1 MHLFWTIDKEHELSK
16 AEKNSSVETLKTE
29 VISLQNEKADLDRTL
44 RKLDQEMEQL
54 NHHTTARTQMEM
66 LTKDKVWPFFLF
78 QLYFLVFKQLIL
90 HS

>member
-1 MHLFWTIDKEHELSK
+1 MFVWIINKERELSK
-16 AEKNSSVETLKTE
+16 AEKNSNVEALKTE

-54 NHHTTARTQMEM
+54 NHHTTTRTQMEM

-78 QLYFLVFKQLIL
+78 
-90 HS
+90 